1 MSVIIECDSVSVV
14 SWVNCVE
21 GVGHVRFLDS
31 ILEIREIL
39 ARLKPKVVQA
49 IELNCRITLN
59 LFFLTR
65 LLSID
70 FLQFNSLL
78 FDAYVK
84 FLSYGEYRIRI

>member
-1 MSVIIECDSVSVV
+1 MEICCCKPPKIEGLLRLLMS
-14 SWVNCVE
+14 
-21 GVGHVRFLDS
+21 
-31 ILEIREIL
+31 
-39 ARLKPKVVQA
+39 KQA